1 MSMLEGY
8 VGVITGGANGM
19 GRDTAWRFI
28 EEGAHVVVADI
39 NETNGAQM
47 LKEAAS
53 RGVADRMR
61 FIQVDVAQERDIE
74 AMIACA
80 LDEFG
85 RLDCV
90 FNNAGVGGAFGPIT
104 DTEVDEWDYSMDVLV
119 RGVFLGMKHGARA
132 LKRQGEG
139 GLLLATASIAGMGG
153 GAGSHCYSAA
163 KAAVANLVRSVAVEL
178 APHRIR
184 VNAIAPGAILTELF
198 HRGHQDRAREFALS
212 KQPWPDVG
220 EGKDIAGTAA
230 FLASKDASFITGQV
244 IVVDG
249 GVLAQGP
256 NMFGRPDENRMLRA
270 AGVDKGSTGAP
281 LSVRDVSGE

>member
-1 MSMLEGY
+1 MGMLEGY
-8 VGVITGGANGM
+8 AAVITGGANGM
-19 GRDTAWRFI
+19 GRDTVWRFLD
-28 EEGAHVVVADI
+28 EGASVVVADI
-39 NETNGAQM
+39 NEANGAKM
-47 LKEAAS
+47 LEDANA
-53 RGVADRMR
+53 RGVAERLR
-61 FIQVDVAQERDIE
+61 FVRVDVAQERDVE
-74 AMIACA
+74 AMVTCA

-104 DTEVDEWDYSMDVLV
+104 DTEIDEWDYSMSVLV

-139 GLLLATASIAGMGG
+139 GLLLATASIAGMSG

-184 VNAIAPGAILTELF
+184 VNAIAPGPILTELF
-198 HRGHQDRAREFALS
+198 HRGHEERAREFALS

-230 FLASKDASFITGQV
+230 FLASRAASFITGQV

-256 NMFGRPDENRMLRA
+256 NMFGRPEENRMLRA
-270 AGVDKGSTGAP
+270 AGLDKGSTGVP
-281 LSVRDVSGE
+281 ISVRDVSGQ

>member
-1 MSMLEGY
+1 MGMLEGY
-8 VGVITGGANGM
+8 AAVITGGANGM
-19 GRDTAWRFI
+19 GRDTVWRFLD
-28 EEGAHVVVADI
+28 EGASVVVADI
-39 NETNGAQM
+39 NEANGAKM
-47 LKEAAS
+47 LEDANA
-53 RGVADRMR
+53 RGVAERLR
-61 FIQVDVAQERDIE
+61 FVRVDVAQERDVE
-74 AMIACA
+74 AMVTCA

-104 DTEVDEWDYSMDVLV
+104 DTEIDEWDYSMSVLV

-139 GLLLATASIAGMGG
+139 GLLLATASIAGMSG

-184 VNAIAPGAILTELF
+184 VNAIAPGPILTELF
-198 HRGHQDRAREFALS
+198 HRGHEERAREFALS

-230 FLASKDASFITGQV
+230 FLASRDASFITGQV

-256 NMFGRPDENRMLRA
+256 NMFGRPEENRMLRA
-270 AGVDKGSTGAP
+270 AGLDKGSTGVP
-281 LSVRDVSGE
+281 ISVRDVSGQ